1 MFGKTGENHPNYG
14 KPRPEGAGKSSQQI
28 EVTDI
33 KNNTITS
40 YDSIHEAARVLN
52 LNNHQAISNYIKN
65 NKKKPYKG
73 IYTFVLKKKK
83 KKILF

>member
-1 MFGKTGENHPNYG
+1 MLIKVKKKESKIQCLEKQERIIPNYG

-40 YDSIHEAARVLN
+40 YRFYSR
-52 LNNHQAISNYIKN
+52 SCKS
-65 NKKKPYKG
+65 
-73 IYTFVLKKKK
+73 LKSE
-83 KKILF
+83 